1 MSRIGKSPVPVPD
14 GVTVSITDATISAQ
28 GPKGT
33 IEQAVHPAVEA
44 TFDEGARQIIVS
56 RRDIPGTDTREAR
69 GHSAIWG
76 TTRKLIAN
84 MIEGVTKGYSRKL
97 LVVGVGYGATVQG
110 AALTIRCGL
119 ANELKASIPEGLTID
134 PPEAGNLMITGLG
147 QLPCTTLTIHGVDL
161 HLVNQFAAAV
171 RHLRPPE
178 PYKGKGI
185 RYADEEVKRKAGKA
199 LAAGSS

>member
-1 MSRIGKSPVPVPD
+1 MSRIGKTPVPVPE
-14 GVTVSITDATISAQ
+14 GVAVSVADAAVSVQ
-28 GPKGT
+28 GPKGK
-33 IEQAVHPAVEA
+33 IEQAIHPAVEVA
-44 TFDEGARQIIVS
+44 FDEGARQIIVS
-56 RRDIPGTDTREAR
+56 RRDISGADAREAR
-69 GHSAIWG
+69 GHNAVWG

-84 MIEGVTKGYSRKL
+84 MIEGVTKGYSRQL
-97 LVVGVGYGATVQG
+97 IVVGVGYGATVQG
-110 AALTIRCGL
+110 SDLAIRCGL
-119 ANELKASIPEGLTID
+119 ANELKIAIPAGITVD
-134 PPEAGNLMITGLG
+134 PPETGNLMITGLG
-147 QLPCTTLTIHGVDL
+147 QLPCTTLTLHGVDR